1 MKRLTVLM
9 LVFALLCLPSL
20 AKGAAQTVNPWR
32 ETTAEELMQTLGV
45 EFGVPEDAE
54 NVVYRML
61 EAENLAEMQFV
72 WCGAECCARIMPTA
86 EFEDISGFFYDWDS
100 EEECEIGWCAG
111 RVMRAENA
119 IVFLWYDV
127 APGLMYSVGMILPPD
142 AQADILAQAEMI
154 YIPAQGEVE

>member
-1 MKRLTVLM
+1 MKRLIALILM
-9 LVFALLCLPSL
+9 LLCAAAL
-20 AKGAAQTVNPWR
+20 AAEETGMVNPWR

-54 NVVYRML
+54 DVVYRML
-61 EAENLAEMQFV
+61 EAENLAEMQFS
-72 WCGAECCARIMPTA
+72 WRGAQCCARIVPTA

-111 RVMRAENA
+111 RVMCVENA
-119 IVFLWYDV
+119 IVCLWYDA
-127 APGLMYSVGMILPPD
+127 APGLMYSVGAILPPD
-142 AQADILAQAEMI
+142 AQVEILTLAEMI